1 MPKHNISKERRLGIY
16 FGLIA
21 VFISFVP
28 MFGLYLFASDSA
40 SQLLHRILSS
50 ELKQKAVLVATDI
63 DRFYAER
70 MDDIRVLSQA
80 DVLET
85 DNHAAI
91 AQYLAEVAEGSNHL
105 KQITVA
111 TIEGVVI
118 ARAHKTPQQTDH
130 LNESYPLLK
139 KIFTQVLIAAQG
151 DVYVSELTDTEQG
164 GKGILFVTPVTDESN
179 QHVIKLL
186 VIETDLSIPELI
198 LAELSDTIGSD
209 ETRIHLVDNLGRVI
223 SSTMPEAKQLE
234 LLPDLEN
241 NPFLLNKFARQGD
254 VGSASYTDSTQS
266 RVIAGYADL
275 AEFGINQ
282 SLDWSIIAII
292 PTQTIADYAYAL
304 KLKMAVM
311 SLFIAC
317 LVFIGMFLFSRKI
330 MQFIWEQANYDF
342 LTALPNR
349 RLFIDR
355 LNESIKLSQR
365 TELPSALFYVDLDN
379 FKEINDSQGH
389 HIGDELLVM
398 ASQRI
403 RDNTRAVDT
412 VARIG
417 GDEFAIIVSSVTHL
431 HNIDQIAQ
439 NIIDCL
445 TRPFNLKKDI
455 YYSSASI
462 GITLYP
468 MDGLN
473 ANQLLQNADQAMY
486 KSKAHGGSCFSYF
499 TNEMQLKTTK
509 RAQLI
514 RDLREALPR
523 EQLHVFYQP
532 IVDSKTSRITR
543 AEALIRWIHPD
554 LGMIS
559 PLDFIPVAEETGLIS
574 EIGDWVF
581 LQALEQVKELRES
594 YDPDFQISINVSPV
608 QFKCATLQRQWL
620 GYLQDHKV
628 SGKAIVIE
636 ITEGI
641 LMEKNPVVTDQLLS
655 FRDAEIQIA
664 IDDFGTGYSSLSYLK
679 KFHIDYIKIDKAF
692 IDDIATDESDYALCE
707 AITVMA
713 DKLGMEI
720 IAEGIETQAQIDV
733 LTSIAC
739 EYFQGYFF
747 SKPLPAVELNDL
759 LKASKTRPLIVHDD
773 NACRS

>member
-1 MPKHNISKERRLGIY
+1 MPNYNLSKEKRLGIY

-85 DNHAAI
+85 DNQKAI
-91 AQYLAEVAEGSNHL
+91 SQYLAEVTEGSTHL

-111 TIEGVVI
+111 TIQGVVI
-118 ARAHKTPQQTDH
+118 ARAHHTLQRPDH
-130 LNESYPLLK
+130 LHESYPLLK
-139 KIFTQVLIAAQG
+139 EIFAQVITAAQG
-151 DVYVSELTDTEQG
+151 EVYVSELIDTEQG
-164 GKGILFVTPVTDESN
+164 DKGIIFVTPVTDESN

-186 VIETDLSIPELI
+186 VAETDLTIPAVI
-198 LAELSDTIGSD
+198 LTELSNTIGSD
-209 ETRIHLVDNLGRVI
+209 NTRIHLVDNQGRVI
-223 SSTMPEAKQLE
+223 SSTMPEIKQLDP
-234 LLPDLEN
+234 LPDIES
-241 NPFLLNKFARQGD
+241 NPFLLSKFSRQGD
-254 VGSASYTDSTQS
+254 VGSTSYIDSTQS
-266 RVIAGYADL
+266 QVIAGYADL
-275 AEFGINQ
+275 AEFGVNQ

-292 PTQTIADYAYAL
+292 PTATISDHTYAL
-304 KLKMAVM
+304 KVKMALMTMLV
-311 SLFIAC
+311 AC
-317 LVFIGMFLFSRKI
+317 LVFAGMFLFSRKI

-342 LTALPNR
+342 LSSLPNR

-355 LNESIKLSQR
+355 MNESIKLSQR
-365 TELPSALFYVDLDN
+365 TELPTALFYVDLDN

-389 HIGDELLVM
+389 HVGDELLLM
-398 ASQRI
+398 ASQRL
-403 RDNTRAVDT
+403 RDNTRATDT

-417 GDEFAIIVSSVTHL
+417 GDEFAIIVSSVTQQ

-445 TRPFNLKKDI
+445 TRPFNLKEDI
-455 YYSSASI
+455 YYTSASI

-473 ANQLLQNADQAMY
+473 TNQLLQNADQAMY
-486 KSKAHGGSCFSYF
+486 KSKSNGGSCYSYF
-499 TNEMQLKTTK
+499 TNEMQIKTTK

-514 RDLREALPR
+514 RDLREALSSD
-523 EQLHVFYQP
+523 QLHVYYQP
-532 IVDSKTSRITR
+532 IVDSKNNRITR
-543 AEALIRWIHPD
+543 AEALIRWIHPS

-559 PLDFIPVAEETGLIS
+559 PLDFIPVAEETGLIN

-581 LQALEQVKELRES
+581 LQAIEQVKEWRES
-594 YDPDFQISINVSPV
+594 YAPDFQISVNVSPV
-608 QFKCATLQRQWL
+608 QFKEENFQRRWL
-620 GYLQDHKV
+620 TYLQDYMV

-636 ITEGI
+636 ITEGV
-641 LMEKNPVVTDQLLS
+641 LMEKNPVVADHLLS

-679 KFHIDYIKIDKAF
+679 KFHIDYIKIDKVF
-692 IDDIATDESDYALCE
+692 IDDIATDDSDYALCE

-720 IAEGIETQAQIDV
+720 IAEGIETQAQIDA
-733 LTSIAC
+733 LNSIAC

-747 SKPLPAVELNDL
+747 SKPIPANEFSELL
-759 LKASKTRPLIVHDD
+759 HASSTKGLAIPE
-773 NACRS
+773 